1 MLNFLR
7 KLRHNNLQNS
17 KYLRYALGEI
27 FLVVIGILI
36 ALGINNW
43 NELSKEKAYEK
54 RMLSELKV
62 ALENDIANF
71 ILYEGL
77 LDGWNY
83 SLIYLTDALNAP
95 NPSELNKDSIYTHL
109 DAIEGFGV
117 YFAYS
122 TGPYES
128 IRSSGLDKISND
140 DLRSAIANLYSSE
153 LPSSDIWI
161 NEILRKNIEK
171 KFDLFSEIFD
181 SKLTVNDSKVEDE
194 LIMANLKFLKDPLFT
209 EILLESKRA
218 ISGSIVPMRINRE
231 RMERLR
237 DLINRE
243 IE

>member
-7 KLRHNNLQNS
+7 KFRRTNMNS
-17 KYLRYALGEI
+17 KYLKYAIGEI
-27 FLVVIGILI
+27 VLVVIGILI
-36 ALGINNW
+36 ALWINNL
-43 NELSKEKAYEK
+43 NEQSKEKAYEK

-62 ALENDIANF
+62 ALDNDIANF
-71 ILYEGL
+71 KRYEDL

-83 SLIYLTDALNAP
+83 SLIYLTDALNAS
-95 NPSELNKDSIYTHL
+95 NPSELNKDSIFYHL
-109 DAIEGFGV
+109 DMIEGFGV

-140 DLRSAIANLYSSE
+140 DLRSAIANLYSSD

-171 KFDLFSEIFD
+171 KFDLFSELFA
-181 SKLTVNDSKVEDE
+181 SKLTVTDAKVEDE
-194 LIMANLKFLKDPLFT
+194 LIMANLKFLNDPLFT
-209 EILLESKRA
+209 EILVESKRA
-218 ISGSIVPMRINRE
+218 ISGSIDTMRINRE

-237 DLINRE
+237 NLIKGE